1 MIKSILVAV
10 SGTPFS
16 ESAVRHAVELARQ
29 HGAEITGV
37 TDIDLRRVASLGPVP
52 IGAGEAAAELME
64 ERLHLT
70 QQHVE
75 EAVRS
80 FESACDGAGVR
91 STVVRETGTP
101 FETLIGL
108 WRYHDLTIAGLRGIF
123 EYGVYHNPDDLL
135 LRLIARGV
143 RPIVAVARTYRP
155 VKRVLVAYNGSM
167 EAAKALKYFM
177 QTRPWPEVT
186 VKIVCFDRAK
196 EDADTLLADAARYC
210 ALHGVEAQ
218 RQRLEGPVRDGLL
231 EHAASWGADLVV
243 MGSTSRARILQHLLG
258 DTALHALRH
267 AEIPLYL
274 TQ

>member
-1 MIKSILVAV
+1 MIKRILVAV
-10 SGTPFS
+10 SGTPFA
-16 ESAVRHAVELARQ
+16 ESAVRHAVELARH
-29 HGAEITGV
+29 HGAEVTGV
-37 TDIDLRRVASLGPVP
+37 TDIDLGRVASLGPVP

-80 FESACDGAGVR
+80 FEALCAASGVR
-91 STVVRETGTP
+91 STVVRETGSP
-101 FETLIGL
+101 FESLIGL
-108 WRYHDLTIAGLRGIF
+108 WRYHDLTVAGLRGIF

-143 RPIVAVARTYRP
+143 RPIVAVARAHRP
-155 VKRVLVAYNGSM
+155 VQRVLVAYNGSM
-167 EAAKALKYFM
+167 EAAKALKSFV
-177 QTRPWPEVT
+177 QTRPWPGVA
-186 VKIVCFDRAK
+186 VKLVCYDRAK
-196 EDADTLLADAARYC
+196 EDGDTLLADAARYC
-210 ALHGVEAQ
+210 ALHGVETQ
-218 RQRLEGPVRDGLL
+218 QQRLDGPVRERLL